1 MPTSLE
7 RLSEKHK
14 KWCEGKKLLDRI
26 ISTRQRKAN
35 VCDTCGPVAVPAE
48 EITGFA
54 PVELFIHRNV
64 AKIVKHLILLEHWL
78 RNIRDVQLHCDEL
91 KRIEIH

>member
-64 AKIVKHLILLEHWL
+64 AKIVVSNYTSALSAVRYDVEHLL
-78 RNIRDVQLHCDEL
+78 
-91 KRIEIH
+91 